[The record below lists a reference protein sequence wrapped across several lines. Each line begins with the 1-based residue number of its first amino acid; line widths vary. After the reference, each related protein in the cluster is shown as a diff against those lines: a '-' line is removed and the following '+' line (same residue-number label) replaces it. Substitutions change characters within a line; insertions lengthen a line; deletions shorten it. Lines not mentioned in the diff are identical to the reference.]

1 MIDRRGMHLSSK
13 EGIDATVLDRF
24 KYDQD
29 DEDDEAIFLVDP
41 YNVFSMRYRASFF
54 GNNRDHATAPVHATR
69 RTQNDLTMKSGQL
82 SATHASSSQPTN
94 PPSD

>member
-1 MIDRRGMHLSSK
+1 MIDRRGMHLPSK

-54 GNNRDHATAPVHATR
+54 GNNRDHATAQVHATR
-69 RTQNDLTMKSGQL
+69 RSQTDITMNSEQSGGPH
-82 SATHASSSQPTN
+82 ATSSQPN
-94 PPSD
+94 LPSD